1 MKEVSLPLRQAVI
14 TALSPFTVEGV
25 TIPLADSFL
34 NPNVSPATYRGA
46 ECYILITD
54 QSEAET
60 IGTRCNER
68 QSVALTIDIVTK
80 FPIGNGGKLA
90 SEKISQYIQPLIN
103 TTLDLGAD
111 FQLLNVDKI
120 NAFTRVE
127 FGTTEVA
134 YRKIINYSFDV
145 FEL

>member
-14 TALSPFTVEGV
+14 SALSPLTIEGV
-25 TIPLADSFL
+25 TFPLVDSFL
-34 NPNVSPATYRGA
+34 NPNVSPVSYRGA
-46 ECYILITD
+46 ECYVLITD

-60 IGTRCNER
+60 LGNRCSER

-103 TTLDLGAD
+103 RTLDLSPD

-120 NAFTRVE
+120 NALSRIE
-127 FGTTEVA
+127 QGTTEVA
-134 YRKIINYSFDV
+134 YRKIINYSFDI

>member
-14 TALSPFTVEGV
+14 SALSPFTIEGI
-25 TIPLADSFL
+25 TFPLVDSFL
-34 NPNVSPATYRGA
+34 NPNVSPVSYRGA
-46 ECYILITD
+46 DCYILITD
-54 QSEAET
+54 QSEAQT
-60 IGTRCNER
+60 LGTRCNER

-90 SEKISQYIQPLIN
+90 SEKISAFIQPLIN
-103 TTLDLGAD
+103 TDLDLGSD

-120 NAFTRVE
+120 NAFTRIE
-127 FGTTEVA
+127 QGTTEIA